1 MTSLDSATFDA
12 LALVFPGPDAAR
24 FIDDAQH
31 PNLHRFARNHKQ
43 KSLYPH
49 LWRDAYIWCP
59 DHLEDAARRMYLAG
73 EDHPSQLLKR
83 LDDPWMIT
91 GNTAEQLGDE
101 FFLLWAQI
109 RGRDK
114 LKALDLL
121 TSAVPARSKEL
132 FAWLGGPFTL
142 PTTSL
147 KRQPEESL
155 TWTRLF
161 GRRLRFDSNPAS
173 YMMNWR
179 QEERASAVTNSDLY
193 EFLDSGVTADRS
205 IGALSLQ
212 LQLAERRGRDVRE
225 CKALSQVSIAYPSL
239 DVEDMTEYPET
250 AEFFDGQDWVGN
262 AAVLTNTKPDLA
274 KFEAALQDTDD
285 FSDAAKRERLA
296 SLLEPEE
303 FLCRKLS
310 PQQKQMWRVTL
321 DHAASPHEWMTAV
334 VNTYTRP
341 GEVEMVRRWM
351 GTGKRPSVTI
361 ASACWVD
368 FVLCPP
374 DQSESRAR
382 RSQWANGRPTA
393 ASDELPMKS
402 LCKLIES
409 GASFEEVRDLAERGL
424 SVAQSVEVLVHGT
437 PAEYVIA
444 LGT

>member
-1 MTSLDSATFDA
+1 M
-12 LALVFPGPDAAR
+12 VFPGPDAAR
-24 FIDDAQH
+24 YVDDSQH

-43 KSLYPH
+43 VSGFSH

-59 DHLEDAARRMYLAG
+59 DHLEDAARRMYVAG
-73 EDHPSQLLKR
+73 EDHPRQLLKR

-101 FFLLWAQI
+101 FFLLWAQV

-114 LKALDLL
+114 SKALDLV
-121 TSAVPARSKEL
+121 TSAVPARAEEL
-132 FAWLGGPFTL
+132 LAWLGGPFSM
-142 PTTSL
+142 PSWGP
-147 KRQPEESL
+147 KRMPEETL

-173 YMMNWR
+173 YMMDWR

-205 IGALSLQ
+205 IGADSLQ
-212 LQLAERRGRDVRE
+212 LQLAARRGRDVRE
-225 CKALSQVSIAYPSL
+225 CKALSRVAVAYPTL

-250 AEFFDGQDWVGN
+250 SVFFDGQDWVGN
-262 AAVLTNTKPDLA
+262 AAVLTDSKPDLA
-274 KFEAALQDTDD
+274 KFEAALQDADD
-285 FSDAAKRERLA
+285 FSEAAKRERLA

-303 FLCRKLS
+303 FLCRKLT

-321 DHAASPHEWMTAV
+321 DHAETPNEWMAAV
-334 VNTYTRP
+334 TRTYTRP

-351 GTGKRPSVTI
+351 GKEKRPSVSI

-368 FVLCPP
+368 FVLCPRG
-374 DQSESRAR
+374 QSDSRVR
-382 RSQWANGRPTA
+382 RQQWANAGPTTA
-393 ASDELPMKS
+393 DEVLPMKS
-402 LCKLIES
+402 LCVLIEF
-409 GASFEEVRDLAERGL
+409 GASFEEVRELAERGL
-424 SVAQSVEVLVHGT
+424 SVAQSVEVLVHGM

-444 LGT
+444 LKA